1 MAIPEKLWTAQL
13 QQTHMELQTNSEHV
27 VIAYISWS
35 LLHSKKRKKTNRSY
49 CLEYKAHTIV
59 LLGSNDSDSRSCIL
73 LFTERTT
80 FGRSSIGSRPY
91 LLQNR
96 YQNLEIPYIMQYKS
110 HFQSDKPTTIEQ
122 KLLQGEHPYFCSPIM
137 QAVKLTSMSQNIHNT
152 SIVKDKRGFR
162 AQHTEQLLPE
172 ETEPSVQQQVCHHVS
187 HLILCV
193 ADLHNKYFLSYI
205 GISLAHHL
213 DILLLSIQAC
223 LSLNTSTSFR
233 THQRKYEETCTTGR
247 NN

>member
-1 MAIPEKLWTAQL
+1 MAAICGDAGLAFNDAPRQL
-13 QQTHMELQTNSEHV
+13 
-27 VIAYISWS
+27 IAMF
-35 LLHSKKRKKTNRSY
+35 
-49 CLEYKAHTIV
+49 IV

-73 LFTERTT
+73 LFTQRTT

-96 YQNLEIPYIMQYKS
+96 YQNLKIPYIMQYKS
-110 HFQSDKPTTIEQ
+110 HFQSDKPTTIEE

-137 QAVKLTSMSQNIHNT
+137 QALKLTSMSQNIHNT

-172 ETEPSVQQQVCHHVS
+172 GTEPAVQQQVCHHVS

-205 GISLAHHL
+205 GISLALHL
-213 DILLLSIQAC
+213 DILFVKYTSLSFSEHFHFF
-223 LSLNTSTSFR
+223 LHTS
-233 THQRKYEETCTTGR
+233 KEV
-247 NN
+247 